1 MIAILDLNTGFLSD
15 NRLGKREL
23 KVLIAIA
30 AHKDHDTNECW
41 PSRTRLSELTGIL
54 EVNISTST
62 SKLVELGYLKKKVRK
77 GRSNIYQ
84 VLQPEANLKQVSKPK
99 QVSKEIPRSSHFE
112 TGQGIKTDT
121 HNKPV
126 TDQEQT
132 KAEKWSQIT
141 FARFK
146 KLKNKPDYSEE
157 FNGIWKN
164 YKMSCANNNSEEG
177 SKLYAWFCML
187 QRLDSGLD
195 RVQIELALKVYITK
209 ITKVRSKLMHLS
221 TFFHSE
227 ELINQYLDENQDDEQ
242 KFQSAKIEGFE
253 DRFR

>member
-15 NRLGKREL
+15 KRLGKREL

-30 AHKDHDTNECW
+30 AHKDQDTNECW
-41 PSRTRLSELTGIL
+41 PSRSRLSELTGIL

-84 VLQPEANLKQVSKPK
+84 VLQPEANLK

-164 YKMSCANNNSEEG
+164 YKLACENNNSEGG
-177 SKLYAWFCML
+177 SKQHAWFCML

-195 RVQIELALKVYITK
+195 SFQIQLVLKAYIAK
-209 ITKVRSKLMHLS
+209 KTKVGFKLKHLS
-221 TFFHSE
+221 SFLNEE
-227 ELINQYLDENQDDEQ
+227 ELIYQILDEIQDD
-242 KFQSAKIEGFE
+242 KKKIQSARIEGFE
-253 DRFR
+253 DRFK

>member
-30 AHKDHDTNECW
+30 AHKDQDTNECW
-41 PSRTRLSELTGIL
+41 PSRSRLSVLTGIL

-77 GRSNIYQ
+77 GRSIIYQ

-112 TGQGIKTDT
+112 TGGGIKTDT

-126 TDQEQT
+126 TDQEPT
-132 KAEKWSQIT
+132 KAGKWSQMT
-141 FARFK
+141 YRRFK
-146 KLKNKPDYSEE
+146 NLRGKPDYSEE

-164 YKMSCANNNSEEG
+164 YKLACENNNSEGG
-177 SKLYAWFCML
+177 SKQHAWFCML
-187 QRLDSGLD
+187 QRLDSGHD
-195 RVQIELALKVYITK
+195 IFQIELVLKAYVLKK
-209 ITKVRSKLMHLS
+209 IKVGFKLAHLS
-221 TFFHSE
+221 TVLNE
-227 ELINQYLDENQDDEQ
+227 QELINQYLDEIEDEE
-242 KFQSAKIEGFE
+242 KKIQSARIEGFE
-253 DRFR
+253 NRFK

>member
-1 MIAILDLNTGFLSD
+1 MKAILDLNTGFLSD
-15 NRLGKREL
+15 KRLGKREL

-41 PSRTRLSELTGIL
+41 PSRTRLSELTGIHK
-54 EVNISTST
+54 VNISTST

-84 VLQPEANLKQVSKPK
+84 VLQPEANLKQVSIPK
-99 QVSKEIPRSSHFE
+99 QVSKVIPRSSHFD

-121 HNKPV
+121 YNKPV

-164 YKMSCANNNSEEG
+164 YKLACENNNSEGG
-177 SKLYAWFCML
+177 SK
-187 QRLDSGLD
+187 Q
-195 RVQIELALKVYITK
+195 
-209 ITKVRSKLMHLS
+209 LS
-221 TFFHSE
+221 
-227 ELINQYLDENQDDEQ
+227 LIH
-242 KFQSAKIEGFE
+242 I
-253 DRFR
+253 

>member
-1 MIAILDLNTGFLSD
+1 MDLNTGFLSD
-15 NRLGKREL
+15 KRLGKREL

-30 AHKDHDTNECW
+30 AHKDQDTNECW
-41 PSRTRLSELTGIL
+41 PSRSRLSELTGIL

-84 VLQPEANLKQVSKPK
+84 VIRRETDLKQVSKSK
-99 QVSKEIPRSSHFE
+99 QVSKQIVILKRAKY
-112 TGQGIKTDT
+112 QTDT

-132 KAEKWSQIT
+132 KTVKWSQIT
-141 FARFK
+141 FDRFK
-146 KLKNKPDYSEE
+146 QLKNKPEYSEE
-157 FNGIWKN
+157 FNGIWRN
-164 YKMSCANNNSEEG
+164 YKLSCANNNSIEG

-195 RVQIELALKVYITK
+195 KVQIELALKVYITK
-209 ITKVRSKLMHLS
+209 ITKLRSKLMHLS
-221 TFFHSE
+221 TFLNGE

-253 DRFR
+253 DRFK

>member
-41 PSRTRLSELTGIL
+41 PSRTRLSELTGIHK
-54 EVNISTST
+54 VNISTST
-62 SKLVELGYLKKKVRK
+62 SKLVELGFLKKKIRK

-84 VLQPEANLKQVSKPK
+84 VLQPEDDLKQVSKPK
-99 QVSKEIPRSSHFE
+99 QVSKEIPSSSHFE

-164 YKMSCANNNSEEG
+164 YKMSCANNNSEGG

-195 RVQIELALKVYITK
+195 RVQIELVLKAYVLK
-209 ITKVRSKLMHLS
+209 KTKVGFKLAHLS
-221 TFFHSE
+221 TVLNE
-227 ELINQYLDENQDDEQ
+227 QELINQYLDEIEDEE
-242 KFQSAKIEGFE
+242 KKIQSARIEGFE
-253 DRFR
+253 NRFK

>member
-1 MIAILDLNTGFLSD
+1 MKAILDLKTGFLRD
-15 NRLGKREL
+15 KRLGKREL

-62 SKLVELGYLKKKVRK
+62 SKLVELDYLKKRIRN
-77 GRSNIYQ
+77 GRSNIYE
-84 VLQPEANLKQVSKPK
+84 VLQPEADLKQVSKPK
-99 QVSKEIPRSSHFE
+99 QVSKEIPTSSYFE
-112 TGQGIKTDT
+112 TGGGIKTDT

-146 KLKNKPDYSEE
+146 KLKNKPEYSEE

-164 YKMSCANNNSEEG
+164 YKLSCANNNSVEG

-195 RVQIELALKVYITK
+195 RVQIELALKAYVVK
-209 ITKVRSKLMHLS
+209 KTKVGFKLAHLS
-221 TFFHSE
+221 TVLNE
-227 ELINQYLDENQDDEQ
+227 QELINQYLDEIQDEEQ
-242 KFQSAKIEGFE
+242 KIQSTRIEGFE
-253 DRFR
+253 ERFN

>member
-41 PSRTRLSELTGIL
+41 PSRTRLSELTGIHK
-54 EVNISTST
+54 VNISTST
-62 SKLVELGYLKKKVRK
+62 SKLVELGYLKKKIRK

-84 VLQPEANLKQVSKPK
+84 VLQPEDNLKQVSK
-99 QVSKEIPRSSHFE
+99 QIPTSSYFE
-112 TGQGIKTDT
+112 TGGGIKTDT

-164 YKMSCANNNSEEG
+164 YKLACENNNSEGG
-177 SKLYAWFCML
+177 SKQHAWFCML

-195 RVQIELALKVYITK
+195 RVQIELVLKAYVLK
-209 ITKVRSKLMHLS
+209 KTKVGFKLAHLS
-221 TFFHSE
+221 TVLNE
-227 ELINQYLDENQDDEQ
+227 QELINQYLDEIEDEE
-242 KFQSAKIEGFE
+242 KKIQSARIEGFE
-253 DRFR
+253 NRFK

>member
-1 MIAILDLNTGFLSD
+1 MKAILDLKTGFLRD
-15 NRLGKREL
+15 KRLGKREL

-30 AHKDHDTNECW
+30 AHKDQETNECW
-41 PSRTRLSELTGIL
+41 PSRARLSDLTGIL

-84 VLQPEANLKQVSKPK
+84 VLQPEANLKQVSIPK
-99 QVSKEIPRSSHFE
+99 QVSKVIPRSSHFD

-121 HNKPV
+121 YNKPV

-164 YKMSCANNNSEEG
+164 YKLACENNNSEGG
-177 SKLYAWFCML
+177 SKQHAWFCML

-195 RVQIELALKVYITK
+195 RVQIQLVLKAYIAK
-209 ITKVRSKLMHLS
+209 KTKVGFKLKHLS
-221 TFFHSE
+221 SFLNEE
-227 ELINQYLDENQDDEQ
+227 ELIYQILDEIQDD
-242 KFQSAKIEGFE
+242 KKKIQSARIEGFE
-253 DRFR
+253 DRFK

>member
-1 MIAILDLNTGFLSD
+1 MDLNTGFLS
-15 NRLGKREL
+15 NKRLGKREL

-84 VLQPEANLKQVSKPK
+84 VLQPEANLKQVSIPK
-99 QVSKEIPRSSHFE
+99 QVSKVIPRSSHFE

-126 TDQEQT
+126 TDQEPT
-132 KAEKWSQIT
+132 KAGKWAQMT
-141 FARFK
+141 YRRFK
-146 KLKNKPDYSEE
+146 NLRGKPDYSEE
-157 FNGIWKN
+157 FNGI
-164 YKMSCANNNSEEG
+164 
-177 SKLYAWFCML
+177 
-187 QRLDSGLD
+187 
-195 RVQIELALKVYITK
+195 
-209 ITKVRSKLMHLS
+209 
-221 TFFHSE
+221 
-227 ELINQYLDENQDDEQ
+227 
-242 KFQSAKIEGFE
+242 
-253 DRFR
+253 

>member
-62 SKLVELGYLKKKVRK
+62 SKLVELGYLKKRIRN

-84 VLQPEANLKQVSKPK
+84 VLQPEADLKQVSKPK
-99 QVSKEIPRSSHFE
+99 QVSKEIPSSSHFE

-164 YKMSCANNNSEEG
+164 YKLACENNNSEGG
-177 SKLYAWFCML
+177 SKQHAWFCML

-195 RVQIELALKVYITK
+195 RVQIELVLKAYVLK
-209 ITKVRSKLMHLS
+209 KTKVGFKLAHLS
-221 TFFHSE
+221 TVLNE
-227 ELINQYLDENQDDEQ
+227 QELINQYLDEIQDEEQ
-242 KFQSAKIEGFE
+242 KIHSTRIEGFE
-253 DRFR
+253 ERFN

>member
-1 MIAILDLNTGFLSD
+1 MLAFSNKAVRAYRF
-15 NRLGKREL
+15 
-23 KVLIAIA
+23 
-30 AHKDHDTNECW
+30 HK
-41 PSRTRLSELTGIL
+41 
-54 EVNISTST
+54 VNISTST
-62 SKLVELGYLKKKVRK
+62 SKLVELGYLKKRIRN

-84 VLQPEANLKQVSKPK
+84 VLQSEADLKQVSKPK
-99 QVSKEIPRSSHFE
+99 QVSKQIPSSSHFE
-112 TGQGIKTDT
+112 TGRGIKTDT

-132 KAEKWSQIT
+132 KAEKWSHIT

-221 TFFHSE
+221 TFPNSE

-242 KFQSAKIEGFE
+242 KFQFAKIEGFE
-253 DRFR
+253 DRFK

>member
-41 PSRTRLSELTGIL
+41 PSRTRLSELTGIHK
-54 EVNISTST
+54 VNISTST

-84 VLQPEANLKQVSKPK
+84 VLQPEANLKQVSIPK
-99 QVSKEIPRSSHFE
+99 QVLKVIPRSSHFE

-164 YKMSCANNNSEEG
+164 YKLACENNNSEGG
-177 SKLYAWFCML
+177 SKQHAWFCML

-195 RVQIELALKVYITK
+195 SFQIQLVLKAYIAK
-209 ITKVRSKLMHLS
+209 KTKVGFKLKHLS
-221 TFFHSE
+221 SFLNEE
-227 ELINQYLDENQDDEQ
+227 ELIYQILDEIQDD
-242 KFQSAKIEGFE
+242 KKKIQSARIEGFE
-253 DRFR
+253 DRFK

>member
-15 NRLGKREL
+15 KRLGKREL

-121 HNKPV
+121 YNKPV

-141 FARFK
+141 FAGFK

-195 RVQIELALKVYITK
+195 RVQIELALKAYVVK
-209 ITKVRSKLMHLS
+209 KTKVGFKLAHLS
-221 TFFHSE
+221 TVLNE
-227 ELINQYLDENQDDEQ
+227 QELINQYIDEIEDEEKKIQ
-242 KFQSAKIEGFE
+242 FARIEGFE
-253 DRFR
+253 NRFK

>member
-1 MIAILDLNTGFLSD
+1 MKAILDLNTGFLSD
-15 NRLGKREL
+15 KRLGKREL

-30 AHKDHDTNECW
+30 AHKDQDTNECW

-84 VLQPEANLKQVSKPK
+84 VLQPEADLKQVSKPK
-99 QVSKEIPRSSHFE
+99 QVSKEIPSSSHFE

-132 KAEKWSQIT
+132 KAEKWSQMTIG
-141 FARFK
+141 RFK

-164 YKMSCANNNSEEG
+164 YKMA
-177 SKLYAWFCML
+177 
-187 QRLDSGLD
+187 
-195 RVQIELALKVYITK
+195 
-209 ITKVRSKLMHLS
+209 
-221 TFFHSE
+221 
-227 ELINQYLDENQDDEQ
+227 
-242 KFQSAKIEGFE
+242 
-253 DRFR
+253 

>member
-1 MIAILDLNTGFLSD
+1 MKAILDLNTGFLSAK
-15 NRLGKREL
+15 RLGKREL

-62 SKLVELGYLKKKVRK
+62 SKLVELGYLKKKIRK

-84 VLQPEANLKQVSKPK
+84 VLQPEDDLKQVSKPK
-99 QVSKEIPRSSHFE
+99 QVSKEIPSSSHFE

-164 YKMSCANNNSEEG
+164 YKLACENNNSEGG
-177 SKLYAWFCML
+177 SKQHAWFCML

-195 RVQIELALKVYITK
+195 RVQIELALKAYVVK
-209 ITKVRSKLMHLS
+209 KTKVGFKLAHLS
-221 TFFHSE
+221 TVLNE
-227 ELINQYLDENQDDEQ
+227 QELINQYLDEIEDEE
-242 KFQSAKIEGFE
+242 KKIQSARIEGFE
-253 DRFR
+253 NRFK